1 MSPLAYDSDRNSWT
15 YNLNALLGH
24 VYTLDLDII
33 NGHSS
38 SLVRKLHYVL
48 ILQSAK
54 LSRSSLRIC
63 VPLTHLKPNKHL
75 KDPNGLV
82 NTSNLKFPHQ
92 YILYNRTYTW
102 LHGSYDAIV
111 ETNQILTIEKTYLP
125 DQNFQGQINNNDIL
139 AIITKIAGVLGVNG

>member
-1 MSPLAYDSDRNSWT
+1 MSPLSYDSDRNSWT
-15 YNLNALLGH
+15 YKVDALLGH
-24 VYTLDLDII
+24 VYTLDLDMI

-38 SLVRKLHYVL
+38 GLLQRLHYLLV
-48 ILQSAK
+48 LQSAK
-54 LSRSSLRIC
+54 LSRSNLRIC

-102 LHGSYDAIV
+102 LNGSYDAIV

-125 DQNFQGQINNNDIL
+125 DQNFQGQINKNDIL
-139 AIITKIAGVLGVNG
+139 AIIARIASVLGVND